1 MHPWKVRFKISKIL
15 GLVSLDMFDDFSLSL
30 DSKEFSSS
38 TNWSGNFEEQR
49 LAL

>member
-1 MHPWKVRFKISKIL
+1 M
-15 GLVSLDMFDDFSLSL
+15 DMFDDISLSL
-30 DSKEFSSS
+30 DGKELSSS